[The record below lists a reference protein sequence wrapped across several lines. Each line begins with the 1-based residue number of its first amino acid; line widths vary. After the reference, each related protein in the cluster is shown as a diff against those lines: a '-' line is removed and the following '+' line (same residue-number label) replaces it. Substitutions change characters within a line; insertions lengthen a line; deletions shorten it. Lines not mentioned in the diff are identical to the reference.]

1 MGSILEQLGGAQ
13 TGAKGGE
20 RSGGGGEK
28 RQQKRAK
35 SKHARKT
42 KPYTKHK
49 QHKKRTGP
57 NPNLYTAKQKT
68 KKSPSKG
75 FEFEEDSD
83 RSWGLSGERGWTQA
97 GLPAY
102 LRELGRKWE
111 GAGNVQRAGLLAEFG
126 EKNRLARIPAP
137 GVPVPLRQR
146 P

>member
-28 RQQKRAK
+28 RQQKRTK
-35 SKHARKT
+35 SKHARKPRPT
-42 KPYTKHK
+42 TKHK

-57 NPNLYTAKQKT
+57 NPNLHTAKPLK

-75 FEFEEDSD
+75 YENEDE
-83 RSWGLSGERGWTQA
+83 SWGASGERGWTQA

-102 LRELGRKWE
+102 IRELGKKWE
-111 GAGNVQRAGLLAEFG
+111 VSGNVQRAGILAEFG
-126 EKNRLARIPAP
+126 TKHRLARIPVP